1 MANRNR
7 SLDPLIIDAARAEF
21 LEYGFQKASVHKI
34 AQRAGTTTGA
44 LYIRYQNKDE
54 LFLSLVRPAME
65 QIAAQ
70 MPPMEAMYRRAQQ
83 TRSADA
89 LLEAIRTEAQIYL
102 ELLYQH
108 YEECILIYCK
118 SGGSVLEQK
127 MQEMMAAKS
136 RQTVEFFRSI
146 ASSDIDF
153 DGIGLIISEQFS
165 FYRQILQ
172 RGYDKEKAV
181 SCMKVVDIYL
191 EAGWKAILEKIL

>member
-21 LEYGFQKASVHKI
+21 MEHGFRQASVHKI

-65 QIAAQ
+65 GIAAQ
-70 MPPMEAMYRRAQQ
+70 LETVEAMYRKAQQ
-83 TRSADA
+83 SPSTDA
-89 LLEAIRTEAQIYL
+89 LLEAIRAEEQIYL

-118 SGGSVLEQK
+118 SGGSVLEQR

-146 ASSDIDF
+146 AAADIDF
-153 DGIGLIISEQFS
+153 DGIDLIISEQYS

-172 RGYDKEKAV
+172 RGYDKEKAI

-191 EAGWKAILEKIL
+191 EAGWKAILEQIL